1 MMSHLDNLRDPHA
14 IAGLVPWIETLAKD
28 HTQMHAYVMAAKDN
42 EGSCIGFTVRYS
54 GALDA
59 LRTAIG
65 NLRDL
70 QREVTNEVIDKMEP
84 LGEEIAEILRV
95 DRFPAS
101 DEHE

>member
-1 MMSHLDNLRDPHA
+1 MSHLDNLRDPHA

-42 EGSCIGFTVRYS
+42 EGSREAFILRYS
-54 GALDA
+54 NAIDF

-65 NLRDL
+65 KMRDL
-70 QREVTNEVIDKMEP
+70 HREVTNEVIDKMEP